1 MGPEARPLASSAIAD
16 VGAHPLAPDAGR
28 SGDGC
33 GGDTPACRAL
43 DVASLR
49 ADFPALHQ
57 QVNGK
62 ALVYLDSAATT
73 QKPRCVIDAIA
84 RYYETDNANVRR
96 AVHALGARATSAYER
111 ARNLVRIFIG
121 AAAADEI
128 IFTRGTTES
137 INLVAGSYGRANL
150 GTGDEVLVTEME
162 HHANIVPWQMVCQ
175 QTGARLRVAPMN
187 DRGELILEELASRV
201 SARTR
206 IVAVAQVSNALG
218 TVNPVREIARMA
230 HAHGAVVLVDGAQ
243 AVAHLPVDVR
253 DLDCDFY
260 AFSGHKLYGP
270 TGIGVLYGKGT
281 LLRAMPP
288 WQGGGEMV
296 RTVRF
301 EETTYEEPPA
311 KFEAGTPP
319 IASAIGLGEA
329 VSYLGRLDFNAVVA
343 HERDLLEYSERA
355 LGSIDGLRIVG
366 SAARKVAG
374 HSFVLDDVHPHDV
387 GTILDHEGIA
397 IRAGHH
403 CAQPAMARM
412 GVVATVRASFGMYN
426 TREDVDRLA
435 DALRSVRKIMRRCR
449 T

>member
-1 MGPEARPLASSAIAD
+1 MRSDARPLARST
-16 VGAHPLAPDAGR
+16 VAH
-28 SGDGC
+28 GDR
-33 GGDTPACRAL
+33 GGSTPARDSGRGGATPAHGGF

-49 ADFPALHQ
+49 DDFPALHQ
-57 QVNGK
+57 RVNGK

-73 QKPRCVIDAIA
+73 QKPRCVIDALA
-84 RYYETDNANVRR
+84 RYYETDNANVHR
-96 AVHALGARATSAYER
+96 AVHTLGGRATSAYEQ
-111 ARNLVRIFIG
+111 ARSLIRIFLG
-121 AAAADEI
+121 AGDDGEI
-128 IFTRGTTES
+128 VFTRGTTES
-137 INLVAGSYGRANL
+137 INLVAGSFGRANL
-150 GTGDEVLVTEME
+150 GEGDEVLVTEME
-162 HHANIVPWQMVCQ
+162 HHSNIVPWQMVCQ
-175 QTGARLRVAPMN
+175 QTGARLCVAPMN
-187 DRGELILEELASRV
+187 DRGELILEEIASRV

-206 IVAVAQVSNALG
+206 IVAVVQVSNALG

-230 HAHGAVVLVDGAQ
+230 HVHGAVVLVDGAQ

-253 DLDCDFY
+253 ELDCDFY

-270 TGIGVLYGKGT
+270 TGIGVLYGKRA

-296 RTVRF
+296 RAVRF

-329 VSYLGRLDFNAVVA
+329 VSYFGRLDFNAVAA

-355 LGSIDGLRIVG
+355 LRSIDGLRIVG
-366 SAARKVAG
+366 SAAHKVAG
-374 HSFVLDDVHPHDV
+374 HSFVLDDVHPHDI

-403 CAQPAMARM
+403 CAQPTMARM
-412 GVVATVRASFGMYN
+412 GVVATARASFGMYN
-426 TREDVDRLA
+426 TRDDVDRLA
-435 DALRSVRKIMRRCR
+435 DALRSVRKIMGRCR